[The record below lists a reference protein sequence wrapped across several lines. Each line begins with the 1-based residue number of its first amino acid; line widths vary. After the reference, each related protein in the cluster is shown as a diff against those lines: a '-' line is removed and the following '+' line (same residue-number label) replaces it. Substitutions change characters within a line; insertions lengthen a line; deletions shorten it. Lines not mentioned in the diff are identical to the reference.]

1 MPSGRGVFHCRSK
14 FTVSIFG
21 LAFPVR
27 GVRNS
32 NQFSFRAL
40 CVELMIRSCKVVEKA
55 YIDFSYPRIFLISK
69 SIFSLLL
76 LGSIKAA

>member
-1 MPSGRGVFHCRSK
+1 MPSGRSVFHCRSK

-40 CVELMIRSCKVVEKA
+40 CVELMIRSCKVVEKSI
-55 YIDFSYPRIFLISK
+55 YRFQLPQDLSY
-69 SIFSLLL
+69 
-76 LGSIKAA
+76 